1 MEMLKL
7 ALQILQAAS
16 AVIFIVL
23 VLLHSPKSDGM
34 GGIGGAAQLFSSQK
48 GAETALNKVTT
59 QVAIVF
65 FIVSFVLGYYF

>member
-7 ALQILQAAS
+7 ALQILQGTS
-16 AVIFIVL
+16 AVVFIVL

>member
-65 FIVSFVLGYYF
+65 FVVSFVLGYYF